1 MVMDME
7 PTRSRSRSALALAA
21 LLGVAGVTHF
31 ATPKPYDAI
40 VPRALPGEPRT
51 WTYASGVAELAVAA
65 ALAVPKTRKAGGLL
79 AAGLFAVVFPAN
91 VKMALDYRD
100 KAPRAKAIAW
110 GRLPLQLPLIIWAL
124 RVRRSAA

>member
-1 MVMDME
+1 MDG
-7 PTRSRSRSALALAA
+7 TQSRSRSALALAA
-21 LLGVAGVTHF
+21 FLGAAGVTHF
-31 ATPKPYDAI
+31 AKPRPYDAI

-65 ALAVPKTRKAGGLL
+65 AVAAPKTRKLGGLL

-100 KAPRAKAIAW
+100 KAPKAKAIAW
-110 GRLPLQLPLIIWAL
+110 GRLPLQVPLIIWAL
-124 RVRRSAA
+124 RVRRSAV